1 MITADLFVA
10 VCAQYE
16 QELWLP
22 ICGYET
28 AYDISDLGRHRT
40 VPHRVRT
47 CSRRGTVSTRL
58 VPARI
63 RVPTQG
69 RDGDRLRIRLFREGT
84 HADFDLATVVLTTF
98 DGPAP
103 TPDHYAEH
111 RDGDRSNNRL
121 ENLYWSVRDEALAA
135 ACSHMKVL

>member
-1 MITADLFVA
+1 MTDQTESWAAIAGH
-10 VCAQYE
+10 E
-16 QELWLP
+16 
-22 ICGYET
+22 GS
-28 AYDISDLGRHRT
+28 YDISDDGRHRT

-58 VPARI
+58 VPGRI
-63 RVPTQG
+63 RVPTRG

-98 DGPAP
+98 EGSAP

-121 ENLYWSVRDEALAA
+121 ENLYWAVHEKALAA
-135 ACSHMKVL
+135 A